1 MGAVCDR
8 DDEIDARAAVAVG
21 VFDAEDGLGRETCD
35 ADGGHLLSDLLA
47 RDVILPP
54 WLCSHVDCDM
64 PGVVGASI
72 QSAARSRVRILLT
85 TTIKLRPHRLQSC
98 NVHENGRCGNKG
110 EGASPRALHGA
121 ERLCS
126 TIQSRRAR
134 EGYCAAQGES
144 EMIANAR
151 DLSSLVF
158 AVQCFALL
166 RCALLCFESL

>member
-21 VFDAEDGLGRETCD
+21 VFDAEDRLGRETCD
-35 ADGGHLLSDLLA
+35 ADGGHLLSDVLA

-85 TTIKLRPHRLQSC
+85 TTIELRSHRLQSRS
-98 NVHENGRCGNKG
+98 VHVNAHHGNNG
-110 EGASPRALHGA
+110 
-121 ERLCS
+121 
-126 TIQSRRAR
+126 
-134 EGYCAAQGES
+134 
-144 EMIANAR
+144 EM
-151 DLSSLVF
+151 LS
-158 AVQCFALL
+158 A
-166 RCALLCFESL
+166 